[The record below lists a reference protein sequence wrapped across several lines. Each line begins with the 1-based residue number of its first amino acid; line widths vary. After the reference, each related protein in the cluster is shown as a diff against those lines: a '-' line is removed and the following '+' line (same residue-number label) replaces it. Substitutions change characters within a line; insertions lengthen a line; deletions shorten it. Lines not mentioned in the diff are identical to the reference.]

1 MLTITLQCDFETL
14 YDNSWGQ
21 AIVIL
26 NEINEIKEEGKEE
39 SLMSY
44 LEDIFPEGVDATELN
59 DFLSYDWEG
68 MYSDI
73 GMPLD

>member
-26 NEINEIKEEGKEE
+26 NEIKKAGKEKA
-39 SLMSY
+39 LMSY
-44 LEDIFPEGVDATELN
+44 LEYVFPEGVDTIELN
-59 DFLSYDWEG
+59 DLLSYDWEEI
-68 MYSDI
+68 YSYI